1 MSTLL
6 AATTNPAKL
15 KEIQLVFADSGVA
28 LLSLKDV
35 PGVAPA
41 EETGETFE
49 ENAIL
54 KAKYYFGK
62 TGIPTLA
69 DDGGCMVDALNG
81 APGVHSHRFL
91 GHAATDLELASEIVK
106 RLAGVPREKRAARIG
121 GFVAFYDG
129 THLITSSNFTHGYI
143 TEQMPAEIEPGFP
156 YRSIMVIEQFG
167 KLYKDL
173 THEEHEAVNHRRHN
187 LQALKPNILEILGVK

>member
-1 MSTLL
+1 MRTLL

-15 KEIQLVFADSGVA
+15 KEIQLVFADFGVT
-28 LLSLKDV
+28 LLSLKDFSE
-35 PGVAPA
+35 VAPA

-62 TGIPTLA
+62 TGVPTLA
-69 DDGGCMVDALNG
+69 DDGGCMVDALG
-81 APGVHSHRFL
+81 GLPGVHSHRWL
-91 GHAATDLELASEIVK
+91 GHAATDLELAAEIVK
-106 RLAGVPREKRAARIG
+106 RLAGVPREKRTARIG

-129 THLITSSNFTHGYI
+129 VHLITSSNFTHGYI
-143 TEQMPAEIEPGFP
+143 TETMPVEIEPGFP
-156 YRSIMVIEQFG
+156 YRSVMVIPQFG

-173 THEEHEAVNHRRHN
+173 THEEHEAVNHRRKN
-187 LQALKPNILEILGVK
+187 LQALKPEILEILSVL

>member
-1 MSTLL
+1 MRQLL

-15 KEIQLVFADSGVA
+15 KEIQLVFADAGIT
-28 LLSLKDV
+28 LLSLKDF
-35 PGVAPA
+35 PNVAPA

-54 KAKYYFGK
+54 KAKYYFAK
-62 TGIPTLA
+62 TGVPTLA

-81 APGVHSHRFL
+81 APGVHSHRWL

-106 RLAGVPREKRAARIG
+106 RLALVPREKRTARIG
-121 GFVAFYDG
+121 GFLVFYDG
-129 THLITSSNFTHGYI
+129 AHLIKSSNFTHGYI
-143 TEQMPAEIEPGFP
+143 TETMPAEIEPGFP
-156 YRSIMVIEQFG
+156 YRSVMVIEQFG

-173 THEEHEAVNHRRHN
+173 THEEHEAVNHRRRN
-187 LQALKPNILEILGVK
+187 LQALKPSILEMLEQK